1 MKATGEVAPSGA
13 GSESR
18 FELTVKGEDM
28 TESQKSK
35 AKLASGSKAA
45 VGRLITR
52 HVRPEN
58 IGDALQRSP
67 DDIKVVVD
75 FGTGA

>member
-1 MKATGEVAPSGA
+1 
-13 GSESR
+13 
-18 FELTVKGEDM
+18 M

-35 AKLASGSKAA
+35 AKLAFGSKAA

-52 HVRPEN
+52 HVRPGN
-58 IGDALQRSP
+58 IGDALQRGP

-75 FGTGA
+75 FGVGA